1 MRIIIF
7 FSFSTTKDIDPCQ
20 YMFLLME
27 NVVLYVLNW
36 CLGVEG
42 VVPDPWICAYG
53 REEIILA
60 VPDFLFRFLRDDQ
73 SQVGA

>member
-42 VVPDPWICAYG
+42 VVLDPWICAYG